1 MASREVIQKDKDFT
15 MIIIGFREAQ
25 GRLVVIENKKILI
38 VLVIKHTDP
47 TQVLAQNARFILTG
61 LTPKF

>member
-1 MASREVIQKDKDFT
+1 MSNEHEQPIMSNVASRVVIQKDQDFT

-38 VLVIKHTDP
+38 VPVIKHTD
-47 TQVLAQNARFILTG
+47 QH
-61 LTPKF
+61 KS